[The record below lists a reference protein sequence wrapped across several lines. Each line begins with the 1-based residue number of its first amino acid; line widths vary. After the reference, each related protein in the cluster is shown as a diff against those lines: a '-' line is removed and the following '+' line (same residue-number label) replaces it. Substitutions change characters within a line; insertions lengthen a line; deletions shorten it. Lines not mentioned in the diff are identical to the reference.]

1 MNIAKIKDVI
11 LKESSVLSPEQI
23 ELFNKKFRDRYIHV
37 VNWTYGVPIES
48 APNAEIVEISKRLT
62 IKDINITNDSSGNK
76 DNSDETPAAEP
87 REIVDPWEVCES
99 MPANLDKCSF
109 VLSWND
115 ATTGIAMGQC
125 DSTKQYLDVVDLTD
139 KAGNLNGKYR
149 YINVG
154 ANAMVFTIE
163 KRDAGYVIKRE
174 QQNAAGETSVY
185 YLMNKKGNM
194 FCNETFDENGGY
206 WTFAFNSSIVKISS
220 NTTEKQYLAYN
231 PQSPRIKGYGET
243 SSTMKFDLTLY
254 KKEETIVKEEPNI
267 YFENDIVTRYVNDK
281 PFTIKHSGVDVS
293 GIYISGNDNV
303 ASVDNYGKVTIK
315 SVGEAKITFISEETD
330 LYLSKTIEYTLKV
343 IPFVPDPELYWI
355 PSVGETKE
363 AIVNEEFTTVCKSAY
378 DDFNGQI
385 TYESSSPAV
394 ATIDEAGHVVVLSE
408 GRTVITA
415 KSSGTVDYKDTNISY
430 TIIANAN
437 PVYGYEWIAYS
448 DLLDADLV
456 DIVETERINSV
467 YKYEE
472 YNKFSPTESDLT
484 LDEVKMFRTWL
495 ASTLYTVLNG
505 EEEYSVL
512 EMLNYYKNEMYDD
525 TIKHLEH
532 FSTKVTDLLSTP
544 TQHTCS
550 CQNMTTLLTLEN
562 SGVMCDSIA
571 AYRKAIYNKMVETF
585 SSISFWTEREKVLI
599 EEIKKYI
606 DYIIKKN
613 LPLVSSRYASV
624 LYDCSCLTDANSSQE
639 RMMNM
644 LKELSKAFGYIIDEK
659 VTGNKNM
666 IGNSLNNWAVYLYEQ
681 MRWI

>member
-23 ELFNKKFRDRYIHV
+23 ELFNKKYRDRYIHV
-37 VNWTYGVPIES
+37 VNWTYGVPIEDTT
-48 APNAEIVEISKRLT
+48 NAELVEISKRLT
-62 IKDINITNDSSGNK
+62 VKDINIANDPPETSG
-76 DNSDETPAAEP
+76 ETSAVEP
-87 REIVDPWEVCES
+87 HEIIDPWEVCTS
-99 MPANLDKCSF
+99 MPEHLENCTF

-174 QQNAAGETSVY
+174 QQNAAGETTVY

-206 WTFAFNSSIVKISS
+206 WTFVFNSSIVKISS

-254 KKEETIVKEEPNI
+254 KKEDTIVKEEPNI

-293 GIYISGNDNV
+293 GIYISSNDSV
-303 ASVDNYGKVTIK
+303 ASVDNHGKVTIK
-315 SVGEAKITFISEETD
+315 SVGETKISFISEETD

-394 ATIDEAGHVVVLSE
+394 ASADNDGHVTVLSE

-415 KSSGTVDYKDTNISY
+415 KSSGTVDYKDSQISY
-430 TIIANAN
+430 TVVAKAN
-437 PVYGYEWIAYS
+437 PVQGHTWLAYDILLAE
-448 DLLDADLV
+448 DLI
-456 DIVETERINSV
+456 DIVETERINSTD
-467 YKYEE
+467 KWEE
-472 YNKFSPTESDLT
+472 YNKFSPSESDLT
-484 LDEVKMFRTWL
+484 LDEVRLFRTWL
-495 ASTLYTVLNG
+495 ADTLYTVLQH
-505 EEEYSVL
+505 ETDYKTL
-512 EMLNYYKNEMYDD
+512 EMLNYYKKEMYDD
-525 TIKHLEH
+525 TIKHLEN
-532 FSTKVTDLLSTP
+532 FYINPVSILSAP
-544 TQHTCS
+544 TQHTCA
-550 CQNMTTLLTLEN
+550 CQAN
-562 SGVMCDSIA
+562 SATFDLSVTACDSIA
-571 AYRKAIYNKMVETF
+571 SYRKALYNTMVEVF
-585 SSISFWTEREKVLI
+585 SSISFWTEREKVLL

-606 DYIIKKN
+606 DYIIARN
-613 LPLVSSRYASV
+613 LPLVTSKYQSV
-624 LYDCSCLTDANSSQE
+624 LYDCSCMGDANSAQE
-639 RMMNM
+639 YAMTM
-644 LKELSKAFGYIIDEK
+644 LKNLSKAFGYMIEEK
-659 VTGNKNM
+659 LTDHKNM
-666 IGNSLNNWAVYLYEQ
+666 IGEALNNWATYLYEQ

>member
-37 VNWTYGVPIES
+37 VNWTYGVPIEGTT
-48 APNAEIVEISKRLT
+48 NAEIVDISKRLT
-62 IKDINITNDSSGNK
+62 VKDINIANDPSETSG
-76 DNSDETPAAEP
+76 ETLAVEP
-87 REIVDPWEVCES
+87 HEIIDPWEVCES
-99 MPANLDKCSF
+99 MPENLDKCSF

-125 DSTKQYLDVVDLTD
+125 DNTKQYLDVVDLTD

-163 KRDAGYVIKRE
+163 KRDARYVIKHE
-174 QQNAAGETSVY
+174 QQNSTGETTVH
-185 YLMNKKGNM
+185 YLMNKKGNI
-194 FCNETFDENGGY
+194 FCSETFDEDGGY

-231 PQSPRIKGYGET
+231 KQSPRIKGYAET

-254 KKEETIVKEEPNI
+254 KKEEPNVKEEPDI
-267 YFENDIVTRYVNDK
+267 YFENAVVTRHVNDK
-281 PFTIKHSGVDVS
+281 SFTIKHSGVDVS
-293 GIYISGNDNV
+293 GIYISDNDSV

-315 SVGEAKITFISEETD
+315 SVGETKITFISEETD

-363 AIVNEEFTTVCKSAY
+363 AIVNEEFTIVCKSAY

-385 TYESSSPAV
+385 TYESSSPTV
-394 ATIDEAGHVVVLSE
+394 ATIDETGHVIVLSE

-415 KSSGTVDYKDTNISY
+415 KSSGTVDYKDAQISY

-437 PVYGYEWIAYS
+437 PVYGHEWIAYS
-448 DLLDADLV
+448 DLLNADLV
-456 DIVETERINSV
+456 DLVETERINSTD
-467 YKYEE
+467 KWEE
-472 YNKFSPTESDLT
+472 YNKFSPSESDLT
-484 LDEVKMFRTWL
+484 LDEVRLFRTWL
-495 ASTLYTVLNG
+495 ADTLYTVLQH
-505 EEEYSVL
+505 ETDYKTL
-512 EMLNYYKNEMYDD
+512 EMLNYYKKEMYDD
-525 TIKHLEH
+525 TIKHLEN
-532 FSTKVTDLLSTP
+532 FYINPTSVLSTP
-544 TQHTCS
+544 TQHTCA
-550 CQNMTTLLTLEN
+550 CQAN
-562 SGVMCDSIA
+562 SVTFDLSATACDSIA
-571 AYRKAIYNKMVETF
+571 SYRKALYNTMVEVF
-585 SSISFWTEREKVLI
+585 SSISFWTEREKVLL

-606 DYIIKKN
+606 DYIIVRN
-613 LPLVSSRYASV
+613 LPLVTSKYQSV
-624 LYDCSCLTDANSSQE
+624 LYDCSCMGDANSAQE
-639 RMMNM
+639 YAMTM
-644 LKELSKAFGYIIDEK
+644 LKNLSKAFGYMIEEK
-659 VTGNKNM
+659 LTDHKNM
-666 IGNSLNNWAVYLYEQ
+666 IGEALNNWTTYLYEQ